1 MRAGR
6 NDPCPCGSG
15 KKYKHCCLE
24 ADLRAEAE
32 AVGSPEEGHADW
44 RLAAGL
50 AAAVVALAAAALALA
65 DRETATAVLLGGGLL
80 AALVIV
86 LRRAPEPSG
95 RSRDGHAGIHF
106 GQDHGGVSRPPTRAE
121 RRQERRER
129 RKRRR

>member
-24 ADLRAEAE
+24 ADRRAEAE
-32 AVGSPEEGHADW
+32 AVATEGPGTDW

-50 AAAVVALAAAALALA
+50 AAAVVALAAAALAVA
-65 DRETATAVLLGGGLL
+65 DRQVATAVLLGGGLL
-80 AALVIV
+80 AAIVLV
-86 LRRAPEPSG
+86 LRRAPPPSG

-121 RRQERRER
+121 RRQERRD
-129 RKRRR
+129 RRRRRR